1 MSDEDKAINTNN
13 IPTQTE
19 NNPNETS
26 NYALVPVSSVR
37 DVPAQTYGPQ
47 KRSNDESDSPK
58 ATVTVDRWG
67 YTTGRAPDPPLACLD
82 PKVRAL
88 ADWKPKI
95 IGLDNLGNT
104 CFMNAG
110 LQCLLHTTELSHFFL
125 RGFYKRDLNV
135 DNPLGCKGKLA
146 ESYNLLVDQTHSHTP
161 TWTVSKDFYGYAKNS
176 VSPHFVKRRVAAFST
191 QFEGFQQHDSQELI
205 CFLLDGIHEDL
216 NRVKKKPYV
225 ENVVGDGTNDVA
237 VAAEAWDR
245 YKMRNDSF
253 VVDTFQGQ
261 IRSRVTCNECHNM
274 SVSFDPSMYL
284 SVSFK
289 KTVSAKRWKCAV
301 KFTDP
306 TARRLADHDRAL
318 DFADTEKL
326 PEGFCFD
333 CLVEV
338 TVKEGDTY
346 GSLIKLFEQRCPER
360 RFVALSWA
368 QEYYCKGF
376 KEFLQAGTEL
386 PEKLAHT
393 CVILEVPCEV
403 ADGWWEM
410 SGLTPP
416 VNIWLQKP
424 KPSLL
429 SDIERAAKA
438 RMTKLDPTLKDS
450 SPAPSDVEDAAAAVA
465 SAAAPKAEADSSKS
479 AKKWYDAAGPD
490 KLGLCAMVNFGS
502 LHVGDGNYHGASPF
516 LRNGTLKRGEF
527 NRTTWSWMPD
537 HMVYEYPLEVQQQ
550 AVESSS
556 LIPVIVFVR
565 KTTKGYT
572 STTHYNTNSELDKHA
587 SVDIANC
594 FWMAKGSRLTRLDVV
609 KKMQSTM
616 RHAVEDASAVDD
628 MVTEMESGGRAWT
641 AILHV
646 SVLDKVAEG
655 APRTPFPEDT
665 LEVLR
670 AGATR
675 NLEQESWGP

>member
-261 IRSRVTCNECHNM
+261 MRSRVTCNECHNM
-274 SVSFDPSMYL
+274 SVSFDPSRDV
-284 SVSFK
+284 SVAFK
-289 KTVSAKRWKCAV
+289 RVVPPSSCRVIV
-301 KFTDP
+301 KFVSP
-306 TARRLADHDRAL
+306 QMQRPL
-318 DFADTEKL
+318 DQVLFSDL
-326 PEGFCFD
+326 PEGFHYD
-333 CLVEV
+333 CD
-338 TVKEGDTY
+338 VKVFTEPSDTF
-346 GSLIKLFEQRCPER
+346 GSLVKRFEDKSPGLRFIAMSFLSLYNKVSCYDALVPASQKLPM
-360 RFVALSWA
+360 
-368 QEYYCKGF
+368 
-376 KEFLQAGTEL
+376 
-386 PEKLAHT
+386 EKSYEDY
-393 CVILEVPCEV
+393 VIV
-403 ADGWWEM
+403 EM
-410 SGLTPP
+410 P
-416 VNIWLQKP
+416 
-424 KPSLL
+424 
-429 SDIERAAKA
+429 
-438 RMTKLDPTLKDS
+438 
-450 SPAPSDVEDAAAAVA
+450 AAVA
-465 SAAAPKAEADSSKS
+465 DAWIQADRLAS
-479 AKKWYDAAGPD
+479 
-490 KLGLCAMVNFGS
+490 
-502 LHVGDGNYHGASPF
+502 HVA
-516 LRNGTLKRGEF
+516 
-527 NRTTWSWMPD
+527 
-537 HMVYEYPLEVQQQ
+537 
-550 AVESSS
+550 SSS
-556 LIPVIVFVR
+556 TPASTAKNPVTPKLQPSHKASNFDTSSDSDSDDAPEVNLPDFSLSPEDESGLRSFVSSNEAALATLFLIVFD
-565 KTTKGYT
+565 GA
-572 STTHYNTNSELDKHA
+572 NTM
-587 SVDIANC
+587 
-594 FWMAKGSRLTRLDVV
+594 F
-609 KKMQSTM
+609 
-616 RHAVEDASAVDD
+616 
-628 MVTEMESGGRAWT
+628 
-641 AILHV
+641 
-646 SVLDKVAEG
+646 
-655 APRTPFPEDT
+655 
-665 LEVLR
+665 
-670 AGATR
+670 
-675 NLEQESWGP
+675 